1 MAEPENH
8 TLRPL
13 RELRDDIKGMEDR
26 LEKKIDRNHE
36 EIKEHLEA
44 LRKAFAGESIL
55 GRYATAEFEHRLTAA
70 ERRISDL
77 EEQR

>member
-1 MAEPENH
+1 MAEAENH
-8 TLRPL
+8 TLRLL

-55 GRYATAEFEHRLTAA
+55 GRYATAEFEHRLTAV